1 MQPPTLAD
9 VVAIIEHL
17 YPPNTAQSWD
27 QVGLVTGDPSQPVRH
42 IHCALDP
49 TLAVIEEARSVGA
62 DLLLTHHPL
71 LMRGV
76 HSVATTTAKGA
87 SVTTLVIADIAL
99 YVAHTNADVAD
110 AKKLVLVSGL
120 AIFASPTYKA
130 TYTGLLKLFL
140 DQFGTG
146 ELVGTIGVPLMLGAG
161 PQHALAPE
169 LTLRPVLVEI
179 GCSCPLPGLYLLD
192 SEFGSAPALDAWC
205 ERAAIVAPQ
214 LWEP

>member
-1 MQPPTLAD
+1 MKVTVVVGNPKSSSRTRASAELVAARLTGRPAD
-9 VVAIIEHL
+9 E
-17 YPPNTAQSWD
+17 
-27 QVGLVTGDPSQPVRH
+27 
-42 IHCALDP
+42 
-49 TLAVIEEARSVGA
+49 VIELASLGPA
-62 DLLLTHHPL
+62 LL
-71 LMRGV
+71 GW
-76 HSVATTTAKGA
+76 G
-87 SVTTLVIADIAL
+87 
-99 YVAHTNADVAD
+99 NADVAD

-192 SEFGSAPALDAWC
+192 SEFGSSPALDAWC